1 MYVQRINYDALITCD
16 NLIIWNIQME
26 GILISHSHIQKS
38 NYNHHSNN
46 QKGLAFLLQVPI
58 EETFKRCGYEFEA
71 RIKSV
76 T

>member
-1 MYVQRINYDALITCD
+1 
-16 NLIIWNIQME
+16 ME

-46 QKGLAFLLQVPI
+46 QKGLTFLLQVPI
-58 EETFKRCGYEFEA
+58 GETFKRCGYEFEA